1 MLVANPDC
9 TMPPMDAGIDVLN
22 AYRGVENVGVDMRE
36 LGRTVWIVVCG
47 VKEVEDCDWTGE
59 LVFTDAAR
67 FLRGYKPIFGGS
79 LVLMP

>member
-1 MLVANPDC
+1 
-9 TMPPMDAGIDVLN
+9 
-22 AYRGVENVGVDMRE
+22 MRE

-47 VKEVEDCDWTGE
+47 VKEAEDCDWTGE
-59 LVFTDAAR
+59 LVFMDAAR